1 MRVMTDTQGASPGWH
16 GTTIL
21 AVRKDG
27 KTVIA
32 GDGQVSMGQT
42 IVKGNARKV
51 RTLAGGRVVAG
62 FAGATAERAWATC
75 WSRSMRSPPSAQAAT
90 TPWPRRGP

>member
-1 MRVMTDTQGASPGWH
+1 MSQTSSNFPDWH

-27 KTVIA
+27 QTVIA

-42 IVKGNARKV
+42 VVKGNARKV
-51 RTLAGGRVVAG
+51 RTLAGGRVARVVIYYV
-62 FAGATAERAWATC
+62 FTTFPLRCSLFYYLFTTLFTTFYYLLLE
-75 WSRSMRSPPSAQAAT
+75 PP
-90 TPWPRRGP
+90 